1 MTVWE
6 IVLVALGLSADAF
19 AVAMCKGVEMKKFV
33 LRYAL
38 VIALFFGAFQALMPL
53 IGWAVASQF
62 ARYIESFD
70 HWIAFALLLLLGG
83 RRILDTFKTD
93 YEEEGGIVL
102 KPGLYTRV
110 LMAVATSIDA
120 LSDGVTFPFL
130 KVVHGLRVARLG
142 SASLVLSFLGTDM

>member
-83 RRILDTFKTD
+83 KMMLDSFKKEE
-93 YEEEGGIVL
+93 EEEG
-102 KPGLYTRV
+102 
-110 LMAVATSIDA
+110 
-120 LSDGVTFPFL
+120 
-130 KVVHGLRVARLG
+130 
-142 SASLVLSFLGTDM
+142 